1 MDQRNMLLA
10 FALSMVVLL
19 GWQELFPQQQ
29 EPVQQQQ
36 AEPSVIVEQKT
47 APVDDTYAQPPAMPD
62 AATLSA
68 QSSATTVPSQSAS
81 VTSNRIETG
90 EIFVLG
96 NDVINLK
103 VNDKGWITQGTL
115 LKYKQSIEP
124 GAANVDALFMNDNGH
139 SVYANSGI
147 IGAKIS
153 TPFTVVS
160 QGKSSL
166 ALQATLD
173 GGQIWQRQF
182 HLTPGSYKIEITDKI
197 INGAGLK
204 MYRQVVER
212 NPDKKLSTFYEHM
225 GPTALLNGKLVE
237 PDYDDLDEKGAERMV
252 SMGGWTAV
260 MNRYFIA
267 ALISNPE
274 HNYPY
279 YFKSDGRSY
288 QAGLIDDGNIEG
300 KNVVFNTQLYIGPK
314 SIPILEAAGSE
325 LERSVD
331 FGWFAP
337 ISKPMHTFLAWLYEY
352 LGNFGWCIIILVL
365 CIKLLFFYPTQKS
378 YESMAGM
385 RKLQPE
391 MARIKEL
398 YGDDRQRMSQEM
410 MGLYKK
416 HKVNPMGGC
425 LPILIQI
432 PVFFALYKVL
442 LMSIEMRQ
450 APFIGWIHDMSVQ
463 DPYFVLPVI
472 MGASMFIQQKLN
484 PQPPDPMQAKLM
496 QFLPAIFTVLFL
508 FFPAGL
514 VLYWVVNNVLSIL
527 QQRLVMKRLNVD

>member
-1 MDQRNMLLA
+1 MEQRNMLLA

-29 EPVQQQQ
+29 EPVQQQ

-47 APVDDTYAQPPAMPD
+47 VPVDDTYAQPPAMPD
-62 AATLSA
+62 VATLST
-68 QSSATTVPSQSAS
+68 QGSATPVPPQS
-81 VTSNRIETG
+81 VTPNSIEEG
-90 EIFVLG
+90 EIFVVG
-96 NDVINLK
+96 NDVIKLK
-103 VNDKGWITQGTL
+103 VNDKGWITQGAL
-115 LKYKQSIEP
+115 LKYRQSLEP
-124 GAANVDALFMNDNGH
+124 GAANVDALFMNDTGH
-139 SVYANSGI
+139 AVYANSGI

-153 TPFTVVS
+153 APFTIVS
-160 QGKSSL
+160 QEKLSL

-182 HLTPGSYKIEITDKI
+182 HLMPGSYKIEITDKI

-212 NPDKKLSTFYEHM
+212 NPNKKLNTFYEHM
-225 GPTALLNGKLVE
+225 GPTALLNDKLVE
-237 PDYDDLDEKGAERMV
+237 PDYDDLDEKGAERMA
-252 SMGGWTAV
+252 SKGGWTAV

-267 ALISNPE
+267 ALISNPDQ
-274 HNYPY
+274 NYPY

-314 SIPILEAAGSE
+314 SIPILETAGSG

-337 ISKPMHTFLAWLYEY
+337 ISKPMHTFLGWLYGY
-352 LGNFGWCIIILVL
+352 LGNFGGCIIILVL

-514 VLYWVVNNVLSIL
+514 VLYWVVNNILSIL

>member
-1 MDQRNMLLA
+1 MEQRNMLLA

-29 EPVQQQQ
+29 ESVQQEQI
-36 AEPSVIVEQKT
+36 AVEQQT
-47 APVDDTYAQPPAMPD
+47 ATPPVDDIYAQPPVMPEVATSATQN
-62 AATLSA
+62 AATPVPPRVESA
-68 QSSATTVPSQSAS
+68 G
-81 VTSNRIETG
+81 SNHIESG
-90 EIFVLG
+90 NVFVLG
-96 NDVINLK
+96 NDVIKLR

-115 LKYKQSIEP
+115 LKYKQSLEP
-124 GAANVDALFMNDNGH
+124 GSANVDALFMDDQGH
-139 SVYANSGI
+139 AVYANSGI
-147 IGAKIS
+147 IGAKQS
-153 TPFTVVS
+153 TPFALVE
-160 QGKSSL
+160 QGEYSL
-166 ALQATLD
+166 TLQSKLD
-173 GGQIWQRQF
+173 GGQVWQRQF
-182 HLTPGSYKIEITDKI
+182 RLTPGSYKIEITDNI
-197 INGAGLK
+197 TNGAGLK

-212 NPDKKLSTFYEHM
+212 NPDKDLNTFYEHM

-237 PDYDDLDEKGAERMV
+237 PDYDDLDEKGAERMA
-252 SMGGWTAV
+252 SMGGWTAI

-267 ALISNPE
+267 ALVSNPE
-274 HNYPY
+274 QNYPY

-288 QAGLIDDGNIEG
+288 QAGLIDDGKVEG
-300 KNVVFNTQLYIGPK
+300 KNTVFDTQLYIGPK
-314 SIPILEAAGSE
+314 SIPVLEAAGSG

-337 ISKPMHTFLAWLYEY
+337 IAKPMHTFLGWLYGY
-352 LGNFGWCIIILVL
+352 LGNYGWCIIILVL

-450 APFIGWIHDMSVQ
+450 APFIGWIQDMSVQ

-472 MGASMFIQQKLN
+472 MGASMYIQQKLN